1 MENKMTEQHAQATFP
16 SLAANHQKAAL
27 TTKKKEVSWV
37 RTILWM
43 LFMVLLAN
51 GVMGLI
57 AYFLF
62 FYHK

>member
-1 MENKMTEQHAQATFP
+1 MENKMTEQHVQATYP
-16 SLAANHQKAAL
+16 SLAANPPKATLA
-27 TTKKKEVSWV
+27 TKKKEVSWV

-43 LFMVLLAN
+43 ILMVLLTN
-51 GVMGLI
+51 GVMGVI